1 MDREVEFLHTVE
13 TRATS
18 KAPEIPFSYGDLVT
32 ITGIGTKVVLWFKD
46 YSGAIRGVTLD
57 ITNPANPV
65 VLKDEILVRRK
76 TEGQTRRGKLP
87 PVGQPLR

>member
-1 MDREVEFLHTVE
+1 MNKTPEV
-13 TRATS
+13 
-18 KAPEIPFSYGDLVT
+18 PFSYGEFVT

-46 YSGAIRGVTLD
+46 FSGAIRGVTVD

-65 VLKDEILVRRK
+65 MMKDDILIKRR
-76 TEGQTRRGKLP
+76 TEGTSRGRKLP